1 MKKLILMMLMSLLLM
16 GCKSKKLIKERE
28 ISKEIQKSELKKDST
43 TVNEIVQEKDS
54 VAKTEKKE
62 TTRDQ
67 ETEITVKGKV
77 DKDNPL
83 TLHDI
88 KNGDTLQSILISGNA
103 DVIIT
108 SKNKTL
114 DHKKSES
121 ESKSIS
127 DKLKDFSQNIVDE
140 NNLDE
145 RFSDMKKKAKDVH
158 ITDTSTGI
166 YLVSAILGAIA
177 IIMFFVFLYFKRKN

>member
-1 MKKLILMMLMSLLLM
+1 MF
-16 GCKSKKLIKERE
+16 
-28 ISKEIQKSELKKDST
+28 
-43 TVNEIVQEKDS
+43 
-54 VAKTEKKE
+54 
-62 TTRDQ
+62 
-67 ETEITVKGKV
+67 
-77 DKDNPL
+77 
-83 TLHDI
+83 
-88 KNGDTLQSILISGNA
+88 
-103 DVIIT
+103 IT

-166 YLVSAILGAIA
+166 YLVSGILGAIA